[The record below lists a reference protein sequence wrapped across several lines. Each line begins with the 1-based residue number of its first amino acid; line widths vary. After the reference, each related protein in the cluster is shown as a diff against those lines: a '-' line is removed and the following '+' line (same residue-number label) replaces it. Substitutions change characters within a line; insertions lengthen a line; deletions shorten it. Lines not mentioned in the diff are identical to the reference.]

1 MRNYVDPHRWSD
13 GTKMAGIARK
23 VGSKDSRFLPFRFHV
38 SLKFSRVFVRSFTS
52 GLDGN
57 REREGSSLVFSPF
70 SREGG
75 KKREDTP
82 FQSRADTKSSGDDP
96 LYFETRVFTSR
107 FHDEWISGAIRIME
121 NWKIWSDWP

>member
-57 REREGSSLVFSPF
+57 RERDPRSSFLH
-70 SREGG
+70 SRERVARRG
-75 KKREDTP
+75 RTP
-82 FQSRADTKSSGDDP
+82 LFQSRADTKSSGDDP

-107 FHDEWISGAIRIME
+107 FHDEWISGTIRIME